1 MSAPRRAAVAAAAVA
16 LTSLLAACGGGFAS
30 APAAPPDQT
39 IRSYV
44 ALGDDFTAAPGVG
57 DEVGEDHCE
66 RSDANYPAL
75 LAQDL
80 GIHDV
85 RDVSCVGATTTSL
98 TSETTPA
105 KDDAPVPAQLDAVG
119 KDTGLVTIG
128 AGIEDR
134 SLLPRVFR
142 ICVAFPCGDKP
153 TPQALLD
160 DASAMA
166 ASLAAAVRRV
176 QDEAPDAYV
185 VLIGYPRITPD
196 SGSCDAMP
204 DIDQPALDAANRV
217 LAEINREIRSAAR
230 ETGVGY
236 LDVERLSTGHEL
248 CSGEPW
254 IGSNKDKR
262 GQATY
267 LPVAAEQSA
276 VGKALAE
283 LVRNR

>member
-1 MSAPRRAAVAAAAVA
+1 MSISNRAAVAALAVA

-44 ALGDDFTAAPGVG
+44 ALGDEFTAAPGVG
-57 DEVGEDHCE
+57 NTVGDDRCE

-75 LAQDL
+75 LAQEL

-98 TSETTPA
+98 TTETEPA
-105 KDDAPVPAQLDAVG
+105 KDEAAVPAQLDVVG
-119 KDTGLVTIG
+119 KHTDLVTIG

-134 SLLPRVFR
+134 ALLSRVFR

-153 TPQALLD
+153 APQTLLD

-166 ASLAAAVRRV
+166 ASLASAVRAV
-176 QDEAPDAYV
+176 QDEAPDAFV

-204 DIDQPALDAANRV
+204 DVDQPVLDAANRV

-230 ETGVGY
+230 ETGVGF

-254 IGSNKDKR
+254 IAISKGKR
-262 GQATY
+262 GQAIY
-267 LPVAAEQSA
+267 LPVATEQSA